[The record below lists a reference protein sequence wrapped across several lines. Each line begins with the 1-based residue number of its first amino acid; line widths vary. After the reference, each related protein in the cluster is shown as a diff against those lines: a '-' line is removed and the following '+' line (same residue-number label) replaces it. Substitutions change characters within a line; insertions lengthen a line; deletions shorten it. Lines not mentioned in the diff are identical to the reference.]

1 MKASATAPRRILV
14 TGGAGFVGGYA
25 IAALKRAYPEAAIIA
40 GGVGGDERQGFETF
54 DIADNTQTR
63 AAIER
68 IRPDGVLHLA
78 AISDPAKAR
87 LDARAA
93 WDINFTG
100 VMNVVEAAMA
110 QNPDTAF
117 VFAGS
122 SESYG
127 AAFRDCNGPIS
138 EEAALKPL
146 NIYGATKAAADIY
159 LGQLASAGARIVR
172 FRPFNHTGAGQ
183 SPAFVAPAFARQIAE
198 IEAGRQA
205 PTIKVGNLD
214 VERDL
219 LDVRDVARAYALAF
233 TYAPE
238 EDDPSVFNLALGAP
252 LKIRSLLDALRAMSN
267 RDIAVEVD
275 PQKLRSNEIASISGD
290 ARRAEKYL
298 GWRAEIPIETT
309 LADVLSACRKG
320 ACA

>member
-14 TGGAGFVGGYA
+14 TGAAGFVGGYA
-25 IAALKRAYPEAAIIA
+25 IAALKNAYPDATIIQ
-40 GGVGGDERQGFETF
+40 GGVGGEGRSDFETF
-54 DIADNTQTR
+54 NIADIDQTR

-68 IRPDGVLHLA
+68 IKPDGVLHLA
-78 AISDPAKAR
+78 AIADPAKAR
-87 LDARAA
+87 LDARAT
-93 WDINFTG
+93 WDVNFSG

-110 QNPDTAF
+110 QNPNTIF

-159 LGQLASAGARIVR
+159 LGQLASAGSRIIR

-183 SPAFVAPAFARQIAE
+183 SPVFVAPAFAWQIAE
-198 IEAGRQA
+198 IEAGRQP

-233 TYAPE
+233 AYAPGE
-238 EDDPSVFNLALGAP
+238 GDPSVFNLAVGAP
-252 LKIRSLLDALRAMSN
+252 LRIGALLDKLRSMSD
-267 RDIAVEVD
+267 RTIAVEVD

-298 GWRAEIPIETT
+298 GWRAEIPIEAT
-309 LADVLSACRKG
+309 LANVLSACRESVRT
-320 ACA
+320 